1 MFQKFLMSTTI
12 SFVLSI
18 SIPAGVMAQSMQ
30 LKDKAAASSQSQSA
44 QTPEMKKSMAD
55 MYQKMADCMKTD
67 KLMQDCH
74 KEVMKD
80 CPVAKATGSCPM
92 MDGMKGMQG
101 MKGMKHGK
109 MDHGSMKD
117 MNKDMSKDVHKD
129 MNMDETETK

>member
-12 SFVLSI
+12 SFVLLT
-18 SIPAGVMAQSMQ
+18 SIPAAVMAQSTQ
-30 LKDKAAASSQSQSA
+30 SKDKATAGSQSQSA
-44 QTPEMKKSMAD
+44 QTPEMKKNMAD

-80 CPVAKATGSCPM
+80 CPVAKATGSCPL
-92 MDGMKGMQG
+92 MDGMKGM
-101 MKGMKHGK
+101 MKHGK

-117 MNKDMSKDVHKD
+117 MNKDMSKDMHKD